1 MKKYI
6 IISITFLY
14 CSGMY
19 SQGIFNNGAKI
30 AVGTGSYLT
39 IGGPTGNLQNET
51 TGSID
56 LSGTLSLTGN
66 VINNSSG
73 TDVLGIVAP
82 GSAVILNGTTT
93 QTLGGNTTIPFMFPN
108 LTINNPG
115 GIVFSNS
122 AQVNGNLTLTTG
134 LVDIGN
140 TNFTFGSSSLV
151 LGIPSTANMIIASTS
166 GQINKLW
173 TSTGTFTFPIGEN
186 GLTASYLP
194 VSLSINSGVFA
205 PGAVTGINVVN
216 TMYND
221 PAITGSYLNR
231 YWNISQ
237 TGINSLNSDFVLQ
250 YLASDVT
257 GTESKISTLR
267 MTPLP
272 ITTFNTANTTSH
284 QLSATGLTSFGTFTG
299 GISQDKT
306 VNLSSIMLEGLYNGG
321 GTMRQAQDA
330 VGNRWPVGVADHIT
344 VELHDATSYATIIY
358 TVTDVALS
366 TTGTATFIVPGTYSG
381 SYYIT
386 IKHRNSLETTTA
398 TAVSFAAGIVNQ
410 SYGLPAN
417 VFGGNLVQMIDL
429 NYAIYGGDV
438 NQDGIIDGGDFA
450 PVDNLVS
457 LFSSGYLPEDV
468 NGDGLIDGSDFAI
481 IDNNSS
487 SFIGTITPP

>member
-6 IISITFLY
+6 IISIAFLY
-14 CSGMY
+14 CTGMY
-19 SQGIFNNGAKI
+19 SQGIYNNGAKI

-39 IGGPTGNLQNET
+39 IGGPSGNLQNET
-51 TGSID
+51 NGSID

-66 VINNSSG
+66 VTNNATGSDILG
-73 TDVLGIVAP
+73 TVAP
-82 GSAVILNGTTT
+82 GSTVNLNGTTT

-108 LTINNPG
+108 LTVNNTG

-122 AQVNGNLTLTTG
+122 AQVNGNMTLTSG

-151 LGIPSTANMIIASTS
+151 LGIPSPTNMIIASTS
-166 GQINKLW
+166 GQVNKLW
-173 TSTGTFTFPIGEN
+173 NTNGTFTFPIGEN

-194 VSLSINSGVFA
+194 VSLSMNSGVFA

-237 TGINSLNSDFVLQ
+237 TGISSFNSDFVLQ

-257 GTESKISTLR
+257 GTESAISTLR
-267 MTPLP
+267 VLPLP
-272 ITTFNTANTTSH
+272 ITTFNSTNTVSH

-306 VNLSSIMLEGLYNGG
+306 VNLSSLMLEGLYNGG

-330 VGNRWPVGVADHIT
+330 MGNHWPAGVADHIT

-358 TVTDVALS
+358 SATDVPLS
-366 TTGTATFIVPGTYSG
+366 TTGTATLIVSGTYSG

-410 SYGLPAN
+410 SYALPAN

-429 NYAIYGGDV
+429 SYAIYGGDV

-487 SFIGTITPP
+487 SFIVTITPP

>member
-6 IISITFLY
+6 IITITFLY
-14 CSGMY
+14 CIGMY
-19 SQGIFNNGAKI
+19 SQGIYNNGAKI

-39 IGGPTGNLQNET
+39 IGGPSGNLQNET

-56 LSGTLSLTGN
+56 LSGTFTLSGN
-66 VINNSSG
+66 VTNNSTSTDFLG
-73 TDVLGIVAP
+73 TVVP
-82 GSAVILNGTTT
+82 SSTVILNGTAK
-93 QTLGGNTTIPFMFPN
+93 QTLGGNTSIPFMFPN
-108 LTINNPG
+108 LTVNNPG
-115 GIVFSNS
+115 GIVFSNA

-151 LGIPSTANMIIASTS
+151 LGTTSTTNMIIATTT
-166 GQINKLW
+166 GQVNKLW
-173 TSTGTFTFPIGEN
+173 ASTGTFTFPVGEN

-221 PAITGSYLNR
+221 PAITGAYLNR

-237 TGINSLNSDFVLQ
+237 TGISSFNSDFVLQ

-267 MTPLP
+267 VTPLP
-272 ITTFNTANTTSH
+272 ITTFGVVNTSTH
-284 QLSATGLTSFGTFTG
+284 QLSANGLTSFGTFTG

-306 VNLSSIMLEGLYNGG
+306 LNLSSIMLEGLYNGG

-330 VGNRWPVGVADHIT
+330 VGNKWPAGVADHIT

-358 TVTDVALS
+358 SVTDVPLS
-366 TTGTATFIVPGTYSG
+366 TTGTATLIVPGTYSG
-381 SYYIT
+381 SYYIS
-386 IKHRNSLETTTA
+386 IKHRNSLETTTS

-410 SYGLPAN
+410 SYALPAN

-429 NYAIYGGDV
+429 SYAIYGGDV
-438 NQDGIIDGGDFA
+438 NHDGIIDGGDFA

-487 SFIGTITPP
+487 TFIGTITPP

>member
-6 IISITFLY
+6 IISITFLF
-14 CSGMY
+14 CTGMY
-19 SQGIFNNGAKI
+19 SQGIYNNGAKI

-39 IGGPTGNLQNET
+39 IGGPTGNLQNES

-56 LSGTLSLTGN
+56 LSGTLSLTGS

-73 TDVLGIVAP
+73 SDVLGTVAP

-108 LTINNPG
+108 LTVNNPG

-134 LVDIGN
+134 LVNIGN
-140 TNFTFGSSSLV
+140 TNFTFGTSSLV
-151 LGIPSTANMIIASTS
+151 LGSPSTTNMIIASTT
-166 GQINKLW
+166 GQVNKLW
-173 TSTGTFTFPIGEN
+173 TNPGTFTFPIGEN
-186 GLTASYLP
+186 TLTASYLP
-194 VSLSINSGVFA
+194 VSLSMNSGVFA

-237 TGINSLNSDFVLQ
+237 TGISSFNSDFVLQ

-272 ITTFNTANTTSH
+272 ITTFNTANNTSH

-299 GISQDKT
+299 GITQDKT
-306 VNLSSIMLEGLYNGG
+306 VNLNSIMLEGLYNGG

-330 VGNRWPVGVADHIT
+330 LGNHWPAGIADHIT
-344 VELHDATSYATIIY
+344 VELHDAITYATIVY
-358 TVTDVALS
+358 TVTDVPLS
-366 TTGTATFIVPGTYSG
+366 TAGTATFIVPGTYSG

-386 IKHRNSLETTTA
+386 IKHRNSLTTT
-398 TAVSFAAGIVNQ
+398 TSSAVSFATGIVNQ
-410 SYGLPAN
+410 SYHLPAN

-429 NYAIYGGDV
+429 SYAFYGGDV

-457 LFSSGYLPEDV
+457 IFSSGYLPEDV